1 VQLLLRDESQFI
13 IGMSGV
19 YSCRHTH
26 EEQTF
31 GLGCVWW
38 VRQPECM
45 LQLEPNNGFI
55 FLQVPA
61 NYTVILRLI
70 GRVEAQASD
79 KLYGVTA
86 FAWFYAFLWLL
97 LLRACGCCMFVSA
110 GFLR

>member
-1 VQLLLRDESQFI
+1 
-13 IGMSGV
+13 
-19 YSCRHTH
+19 
-26 EEQTF
+26 
-31 GLGCVWW
+31 
-38 VRQPECM
+38 M